1 MLNEI
6 INYSDI
12 PYNYFND
19 WLTECLDLNEN
30 IIFDRDE
37 YTEEYKQLF
46 DIRDVDI
53 KFTNDFADEYFTIAV
68 WCRVKGEKDWHY
80 LDNICEDLYKRRLEK

>member
-12 PYNYFND
+12 PHNDFNF
-19 WLTECLDLNEN
+19 WLTESLEYNAN
-30 IIFDRDE
+30 IVFETDE
-37 YTEEYKQLF
+37 YTEEYKQLL

-53 KFTNDFADEYFTIAV
+53 KFTNDYADEYFTVAV
-68 WCRVKGEKDWHY
+68 WCRIKNEKEWCY
-80 LDNICEDLYKRRLEK
+80 LDNIAQNLYNRRFE